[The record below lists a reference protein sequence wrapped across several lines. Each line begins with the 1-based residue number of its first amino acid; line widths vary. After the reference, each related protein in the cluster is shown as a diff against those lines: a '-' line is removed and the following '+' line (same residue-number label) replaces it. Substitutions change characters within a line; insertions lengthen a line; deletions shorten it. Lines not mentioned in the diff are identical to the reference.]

1 MAHIYGSHIY
11 GWELDDALS
20 MWLVNFGDPFE
31 SGDAKFD
38 FTLGVCHAR
47 TRMTLCPTKLADCQS
62 RPIEDAANGLLL
74 MGQ

>member
-1 MAHIYGSHIY
+1 MLIIGELSY

-20 MWLVNFGDPFE
+20 MWLVNFGPFE
-31 SGDAKFD
+31 SGDAKLD
-38 FTLGVCHAR
+38 FTLGVYHAR